1 MLQTRKNRIK
11 FLERKNQVLEE
22 NYHLL
27 TQLYQKNE
35 HLYHDMNHHL
45 QMIYHLARN
54 NGITEITEYVD
65 SISAPIN
72 ELSDM
77 TWSGVDI
84 VDAILNHTVL
94 ETRSLGIG
102 MDVNVEF
109 PSNCTISSD
118 DLCVVLFNLLDNAVE
133 ASLCYMRQHNTSPC
147 IEVAIRRIHQ
157 FLIIKIQNPCLPPRK
172 LFGLF
177 PTTKADPRHHG
188 IGLRN
193 VREKV
198 EKYNG
203 SLEIEVQDHL
213 FIATAL
219 LFFHTPA
226 DSPHDSHNL

>member
-1 MLQTRKNRIK
+1 MLQTYKNKIK

-45 QMIYHLARN
+45 QMIYHLAKN
-54 NGITEITEYVD
+54 TDISEITEYVT

-77 TWSGVDI
+77 TWSGVDM

-94 ETRSLGIG
+94 EARKQNIQIN
-102 MDVNVEF
+102 VNVEF
-109 PSNCTISSD
+109 PPNSTITSD
-118 DLCVVLFNLLDNAVE
+118 DLCVILFNLLDNAVE
-133 ASLCYMRQHNTSPC
+133 ACLRYMQKTKHQPVVDVT
-147 IEVAIRRIHQ
+147 IRRIHQ
-157 FLIIKIQNPCLPPRK
+157 FLIIKIQNPCLPPKK

-177 PTTKADPRHHG
+177 PTTKTDALHHG

-198 EKYNG
+198 EYYNG
-203 SLEIEVQDHL
+203 SLEFEVKDDL
-213 FIATAL
+213 FVVTAL
-219 LFFHTPA
+219 LFF
-226 DSPHDSHNL
+226 DNSK